1 MYSAMNTERR
11 MPRLNGLECKIA
23 SSIDEWREAFS
34 LVHDSYLRAG
44 LSEPRP
50 SGLRV
55 TPYHLLPTTSTLIAR
70 YHDEVVGTLSLICDS
85 EAGVPMELVYADEI
99 AAARNQGVCFAEV
112 SCLATQ
118 QLATSDYICVF
129 MRLMRLVAQHA
140 RYLDVQRLVI
150 ATHPRH
156 ALFYRR
162 FMGFRQFGRQTS
174 YPTVRGA
181 PAVAACLDF
190 AEADRQPPPYYNECF
205 GVRIHEEALRQRPM
219 QDDDAAYFQPF
230 TEHLDADEV
239 GGSGVGLE
247 RLLQFETASVVA
259 T

>member
-1 MYSAMNTERR
+1 MHSATTIERR
-11 MPRLNGLECKIA
+11 APRLNGLECKIA
-23 SSIDEWREAFS
+23 STIDEWHDAFS

-44 LSEPRP
+44 LSEPRA

-55 TPYHLLPTTSTLIAR
+55 TPYHLLPVTSTLIAR
-70 YHDEVVGTLSLICDS
+70 YHGEVVGTLTLICDS
-85 EAGVPMELVYADEI
+85 EAGVPMELVYGDEV
-99 AAARNQGVCFAEV
+99 AAARQQGIAFAEV

-118 QLATSDYICVF
+118 QLATTDYICVF

-140 RYLDVQRLVI
+140 RYLQVERLVI

-156 ALFYRR
+156 AFFYRR

-181 PAVAACLDF
+181 PAVAAYLDF
-190 AEADRQPPPYYNECF
+190 AEADRQPPPYYHECF
-205 GVRIHEEALRQRPM
+205 GVRIHEEALRPRPM
-219 QDDDAAYFQPF
+219 PEEDAEYFRPF

-247 RLLQFETASVVA
+247 RLVQYEPAGVGVR
-259 T
+259 